1 MVAATHC
8 FDLDLMDTVVKRN
21 MNPIEKVERSMLIMA
36 NTIHQA
42 SIEDMTTPDNYAR
55 IRSAAPELVEHT
67 QPAAIEHT
75 QPATI
80 VQNVSNTAA
89 SAQA

>member
-42 SIEDMTTPDNYAR
+42 SVEEMTTPESYAR
-55 IRSAAPELVEHT
+55 INSATPQLVE
-67 QPAAIEHT
+67 QLPALRAPTALET
-75 QPATI
+75 EADS
-80 VQNVSNTAA
+80 VAA
-89 SAQA
+89 SPGHGQA